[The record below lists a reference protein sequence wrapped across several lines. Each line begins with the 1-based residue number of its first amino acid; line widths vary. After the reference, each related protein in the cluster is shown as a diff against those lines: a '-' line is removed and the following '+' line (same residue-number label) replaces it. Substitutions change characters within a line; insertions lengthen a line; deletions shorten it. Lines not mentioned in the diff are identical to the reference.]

1 MINFILEHFAEIVVL
16 SVLIFIILMLIAT
29 FIAFIFC

>member
-1 MINFILEHFAEIVVL
+1 MINFILKHFAEIAVL